1 MRKLF
6 SSLAFSSS
14 SSAFLSSATTPVP
27 VLIAGITIIATRI
40 LGVLLLVATLGWRG
54 VGEFISESLQ
64 SWDFGSIFFASVVL
78 LLLDIVCGV
87 AVCYR
92 KNWARWCYLVC
103 QIITI
108 IYLLMV
114 SLDWLYLD
122 VFRVEGDTGSEILH
136 SLLLQKIP
144 DVVIIGLLFF
154 PWHRYFAQSK

>member
-6 SSLAFSSS
+6 SSLAFS

-78 LLLDIVCGV
+78 LLLEIVCGV

-103 QIITI
+103 QIIAI